1 MAAKPIKVSQLNSYI
16 KRILQS
22 DPLLGNISVTG
33 EISNL
38 KYHSSGHVF
47 FSLKDETGRIN
58 CFLAA
63 DNAEHIRY
71 ELSEGME
78 IIVNGYINLY
88 ERGGSYSINV
98 RDIEVSGAGALSAAF
113 ENLKNK
119 LLGEG
124 LFDDAH
130 KKPLPFFP
138 LNIAVVTSDTGAAV
152 RDIVKI
158 IKSRNN
164 IVNVYICPV
173 LVQGPNAAADIS
185 SMIDEL
191 NETMPQ
197 LDLIITGRGGGS
209 AEELWAFNE
218 EIVARSIYNSDI
230 PVISAVGHETDFTIA
245 DFAADKRAETPTAA
259 AVMAVPD
266 TAQLM
271 TCCSDIADI
280 LDAGIDGY
288 IRMKQIYLDSMDSA
302 SLSLWTENILQLY
315 SAKLDSLYTEMI
327 NCAGTVINDNM
338 NHIGK
343 LGETLENLNPH
354 RIMAMGY
361 FAVSDKNG
369 RLLSSANELN
379 IEDSITITAAD
390 GSAEARIIS
399 VRRNN

>member
-63 DNAEHIRY
+63 DNARHIRY

-245 DFAADKRAETPTAA
+245 DFAADRRAETPTAA

-271 TCCSDIADI
+271 TYCNDTADI

-288 IRMKQIYLDSMDSA
+288 IRMKQIYLDSMDNA

-327 NCAGTVINDNM
+327 NCADTVINDNM

-399 VRRNN
+399 VRRNS

>member
-1 MAAKPIKVSQLNSYI
+1 MAAKPIKVSQLNNYI

-38 KYHSSGHVF
+38 KFHSSGHVY
-47 FSLKDETGRIN
+47 FSLKDEASRIN

-63 DNAEHIRY
+63 DNVRHIRY

-78 IIVNGYINLY
+78 IVVDGYIYLY

-98 RDIEVSGAGALSAAF
+98 QNIEVAGAGALSIAF

-119 LLGEG
+119 LLSEG
-124 LFDDAH
+124 IFDEAH

-138 LNIAVVTSDTGAAV
+138 HNIAVVTSDTGAAV

-197 LDLIITGRGGGS
+197 LDIIITGRGGGS

-218 EIVARSIYNSDI
+218 ETVARSIYNSKI

-266 TAQLM
+266 ISQLQL
-271 TCCSDIADI
+271 TCSDLADK
-280 LDAGIDGY
+280 LDAAISSF
-288 IRMKQIYLDSMDSA
+288 IEMKQITLEGMNSDN
-302 SLSLWTENILQLY
+302 LTLWINNSLQLY
-315 SAKLDSLYTEMI
+315 SLRLDGLYSDIAGSADSIIYDNTNNITKLR
-327 NCAGTVINDNM
+327 
-338 NHIGK
+338 
-343 LGETLENLNPH
+343 ETLDNLNPE
-354 RIMAMGY
+354 RILAMGY
-361 FAVSDKNG
+361 CAVSDKNG
-369 RLLSSANELN
+369 RLVSSALALEANDEV
-379 IEDSITITAAD
+379 TITVSD
-390 GSAEARIIS
+390 GSAEAQIIS
-399 VRRNN
+399 VRRNS

>member
-63 DNAEHIRY
+63 DNARHIRY

-130 KKPLPFFP
+130 KKTLPFFP

-245 DFAADKRAETPTAA
+245 DFAADRRAETPTAA

-271 TCCSDIADI
+271 TYCNDTADI

-327 NCAGTVINDNM
+327 NCADTVINDNM

-369 RLLSSANELN
+369 RLLSSGNELN

-390 GSAEARIIS
+390 GRAEARIIS
-399 VRRNN
+399 VRRNS

>member
-63 DNAEHIRY
+63 DNARHIRY

-130 KKPLPFFP
+130 KKTLPFFP

-245 DFAADKRAETPTAA
+245 DFAADRRAETPTAA

-271 TCCSDIADI
+271 TYCNDTADI

-327 NCAGTVINDNM
+327 NCADTVINDNM

-399 VRRNN
+399 VRRNS

>member
-16 KRILQS
+16 KRILQA
-22 DPLLGNISVTG
+22 DPLLGSLSVTG

-38 KYHSSGHVF
+38 KYHGSGHVY
-47 FSLKDETGRIN
+47 FSLKDENSRIN
-58 CFLAA
+58 CFLAS
-63 DNAEHIRY
+63 DNARHIRY

-78 IIVNGYINLY
+78 IIVNGYIYLY

-98 RDIEVSGAGALSAAF
+98 TDIEVAGAGALSTAF

-119 LLGEG
+119 LLDEG
-124 LFDDAH
+124 LFDEAH
-130 KKPLPFFP
+130 KKPLPAFP
-138 LNIAVVTSDTGAAV
+138 VNIAVVTSDTGAAV

-158 IKSRNN
+158 IKARNS

-185 SMIDEL
+185 SMLDEL

-218 EIVARSIYNSDI
+218 EAVARSIYNSGI

-245 DFAADKRAETPTAA
+245 DFVSDRRAETPTAA

-266 TAQLM
+266 IAQLRVY
-271 TCCSDIADI
+271 CSDTADM

-288 IRMKQIYLDSMDSA
+288 LRMKQMQLEAMDRS
-302 SLSLWTENILQLY
+302 SLTLQTENILQLY
-315 SAKLDSLYTEMI
+315 SLKLDGFYTEI
-327 NCAGTVINDNM
+327 TGSADNVIDANM
-338 NHIGK
+338 NRIGS
-343 LGETLENLNPH
+343 LRETLQNLNPQ

-361 FAVSDKNG
+361 FAVSDRNG
-369 RLLSSANELN
+369 RLLSSVSEL
-379 IEDSITITAAD
+379 DSDDKITITAGD
-390 GSAEARIIS
+390 GSADARIIS
-399 VRRNN
+399 VRRNS

>member
-16 KRILQS
+16 KRILQA
-22 DPLLGNISVTG
+22 DPLLGNILVTG
-33 EISNL
+33 EITNL
-38 KYHSSGHVF
+38 KYHSSGHIY
-47 FSLKDETGRIN
+47 FSLKDESSRIN
-58 CFLAA
+58 CFLAS
-63 DNAEHIRY
+63 DNARHIRY

-78 IIVNGYINLY
+78 IIVSGYIYLY

-98 RDIEVSGAGALSAAF
+98 TDIEAAGAGALSTAF

-119 LLGEG
+119 LLNEG
-124 LFDDAH
+124 LFDEAH
-130 KKPLPFFP
+130 KKPLPAFP
-138 LNIAVVTSDTGAAV
+138 ENIAVVTSDTGAAV

-158 IKSRNN
+158 IKARNSL
-164 IVNVYICPV
+164 VNVYICPV

-218 EIVARSIYNSDI
+218 ETVARSIYNSDI

-245 DFAADKRAETPTAA
+245 DFAADRRAETPTAA

-271 TCCSDIADI
+271 TYCKDTADM

-288 IRMKQIYLDSMDSA
+288 IRMKQMQLETMDKA
-302 SLSLWTENILQLY
+302 SLTLQMENILRLY
-315 SAKLDSLYTEMI
+315 SLQLDGFYTEI
-327 NCAGTVINDNM
+327 TGSADNVISDNM
-338 NHIGK
+338 NRIGS
-343 LGETLENLNPH
+343 LRETVENLNPH

-369 RLLSSANELN
+369 RLLSSVSEL
-379 IEDSITITAAD
+379 DSDDKITITAKDGNAD
-390 GSAEARIIS
+390 ARIIS
-399 VRRNN
+399 VRRKN

>member
-1 MAAKPIKVSQLNSYI
+1 MAAKPIKVSQLNNYI

-38 KYHSSGHVF
+38 KFHSSGHVY
-47 FSLKDETGRIN
+47 FSLKDEASRIN

-63 DNAEHIRY
+63 DNVRHIRY

-78 IIVNGYINLY
+78 IVVDGYIYLY

-98 RDIEVSGAGALSAAF
+98 QNIEVAGAGALSIAF

-119 LLGEG
+119 LLSEG
-124 LFDDAH
+124 IFDEAH

-138 LNIAVVTSDTGAAV
+138 HSIAVVTSDTGAAV

-164 IVNVYICPV
+164 IVDVYICPV
-173 LVQGPNAAADIS
+173 LVQGPNAAADIA

-197 LDLIITGRGGGS
+197 LDIIITGRGGGS

-218 EIVARSIYNSDI
+218 ETVARSIYNSKI

-266 TAQLM
+266 ISQLQL
-271 TCCSDIADI
+271 TCSDLADK
-280 LDAGIDGY
+280 LDAAISSF
-288 IRMKQIYLDSMDSA
+288 IEMKQITLEGMNSDN
-302 SLSLWTENILQLY
+302 LTLWINNSLQLY
-315 SAKLDSLYTEMI
+315 SLRLEGLYSDIAGSADAIIYDNTNNITKLR
-327 NCAGTVINDNM
+327 
-338 NHIGK
+338 
-343 LGETLENLNPH
+343 ETLENLNPE
-354 RIMAMGY
+354 RILAMGY
-361 FAVSDKNG
+361 CAVSDKSG
-369 RLLSSANELN
+369 RLVSSALALEANDEV
-379 IEDSITITAAD
+379 TITVSD
-390 GSAEARIIS
+390 GSAEAQIIS
-399 VRRNN
+399 VRRNS

>member
-1 MAAKPIKVSQLNSYI
+1 MAAKPIKVSQLNNYI

-38 KYHSSGHVF
+38 KFHSSGHVY
-47 FSLKDETGRIN
+47 FSLKDEASRIN

-63 DNAEHIRY
+63 DNVRHIRY

-78 IIVNGYINLY
+78 IVVDGYIYLY

-98 RDIEVSGAGALSAAF
+98 QDIEVAGAGALSIAF

-119 LLGEG
+119 LLSEG
-124 LFDDAH
+124 IFDEAH

-138 LNIAVVTSDTGAAV
+138 HNIAVVTSDTGAAV

-164 IVNVYICPV
+164 IVDVYICPV
-173 LVQGPNAAADIS
+173 LVQGPNAAADIA

-197 LDLIITGRGGGS
+197 LDIIITGRGGGS

-218 EIVARSIYNSDI
+218 ETVARSIYNSKI

-266 TAQLM
+266 ISQLQL
-271 TCCSDIADI
+271 TCSDLADK
-280 LDAGIDGY
+280 LDAAISSF
-288 IRMKQIYLDSMDSA
+288 IEMKQITLEGMNSDN
-302 SLSLWTENILQLY
+302 LTLWINNSLQLY
-315 SAKLDSLYTEMI
+315 SLRIESLYSDI
-327 NCAGTVINDNM
+327 AGSADAIIYDNT
-338 NHIGK
+338 NNITK
-343 LGETLENLNPH
+343 LRETLENLNPE
-354 RIMAMGY
+354 RILAMGY
-361 FAVSDKNG
+361 CAVSDKSG
-369 RLLSSANELN
+369 RLVSSALALEANDEV
-379 IEDSITITAAD
+379 TITVSD
-390 GSAEARIIS
+390 GSAEAQIIS
-399 VRRNN
+399 VRRNS

>member
-1 MAAKPIKVSQLNSYI
+1 MAAKPIKVSQLNNYI

-38 KYHSSGHVF
+38 KFHSSGHVY
-47 FSLKDETGRIN
+47 FSLKDEASRIN

-63 DNAEHIRY
+63 DNVRHIRY

-78 IIVNGYINLY
+78 IVVDGYIYLY

-98 RDIEVSGAGALSAAF
+98 QNIEVAGAGALSIAF

-119 LLGEG
+119 LLSEG
-124 LFDDAH
+124 IFDEAH
-130 KKPLPFFP
+130 KKSLPFFP
-138 LNIAVVTSDTGAAV
+138 HSIAVVTSDTGAAV

-164 IVNVYICPV
+164 IVDVYICPV
-173 LVQGPNAAADIS
+173 LVQGPNAAADIA

-197 LDLIITGRGGGS
+197 LDIIITGRGGGS

-218 EIVARSIYNSDI
+218 ETVARSIYNSKI

-266 TAQLM
+266 ISQLQL
-271 TCCSDIADI
+271 TCSDLADK
-280 LDAGIDGY
+280 LDAAISSF
-288 IRMKQIYLDSMDSA
+288 IEMKQITLEGMNSDN
-302 SLSLWTENILQLY
+302 LTLWINNSLQLY
-315 SAKLDSLYTEMI
+315 SLRLDGLYSDLTGSADAIIYDNTNNITKLR
-327 NCAGTVINDNM
+327 
-338 NHIGK
+338 
-343 LGETLENLNPH
+343 ETLENLNPE
-354 RIMAMGY
+354 RILAMGY
-361 FAVSDKNG
+361 CAVSDKNG
-369 RLLSSANELN
+369 RLVSSALALEANDEV
-379 IEDSITITAAD
+379 TITVSD
-390 GSAEARIIS
+390 GSAEAQIIS
-399 VRRNN
+399 VRRNS

>member
-16 KRILQS
+16 RRILQA
-22 DPLLGNISVTG
+22 DPLLGSISVTG

-38 KYHSSGHVF
+38 KYHGSGHVY
-47 FSLKDETGRIN
+47 FSLKDESSRIN
-58 CFLAA
+58 CFLAS
-63 DNAEHIRY
+63 DNARHIRY

-78 IIVNGYINLY
+78 IIVSGYIYLY

-98 RDIEVSGAGALSAAF
+98 TDIEAAGAGALSTAF

-119 LLGEG
+119 LLEEG
-124 LFDDAH
+124 LFDEAH
-130 KKPLPFFP
+130 KKPLPVFP
-138 LNIAVVTSDTGAAV
+138 ENIAVVTSDTGAAV

-158 IKSRNN
+158 IKARNSA
-164 IVNVYICPV
+164 VNVYICPV
-173 LVQGPNAAADIS
+173 LVQGSNAAADIS

-218 EIVARSIYNSDI
+218 ETVARSIYNSGI

-245 DFAADKRAETPTAA
+245 DFVADRRAETPTAA

-271 TCCSDIADI
+271 TYCRDTADM

-288 IRMKQIYLDSMDSA
+288 IRMKQMQLETMDKA
-302 SLSLWTENILQLY
+302 SLTLQAENILQLY
-315 SAKLDSLYTEMI
+315 SLKLDGFYTEI
-327 NCAGTVINDNM
+327 TGSADNVISDNM
-338 NHIGK
+338 NLIGS
-343 LGETLENLNPH
+343 LRETVENLNPH

-369 RLLSSANELN
+369 RLLSSVSEL
-379 IEDSITITAAD
+379 DSDDKITITAGD
-390 GSAEARIIS
+390 GSADARIIS
-399 VRRNN
+399 VRRDS

>member
-1 MAAKPIKVSQLNSYI
+1 MAAKPIKVSQLNNYI

-38 KYHSSGHVF
+38 KFHSSGHVY
-47 FSLKDETGRIN
+47 FSLKDEASRIN

-63 DNAEHIRY
+63 DNIRHIRY

-78 IIVNGYINLY
+78 IVVDGYIYLY

-98 RDIEVSGAGALSAAF
+98 QNIEVAGAGALSIAF

-119 LLGEG
+119 LLSEG
-124 LFDDAH
+124 IFDEAH

-138 LNIAVVTSDTGAAV
+138 HNIAVVTSDTGAAV

-173 LVQGPNAAADIS
+173 LVQGPNAAADIA

-197 LDLIITGRGGGS
+197 LDIIITGRGGGS

-218 EIVARSIYNSDI
+218 ETVARSIYNSKI

-266 TAQLM
+266 ISQLQL
-271 TCCSDIADI
+271 TCSDLADK
-280 LDAGIDGY
+280 LDAAISSF
-288 IRMKQIYLDSMDSA
+288 IEMKQITLEGMNSDN
-302 SLSLWTENILQLY
+302 LTLWINNSLQLY
-315 SAKLDSLYTEMI
+315 SLRLDGLYSDLTGSADAIIYDNTNNITKLR
-327 NCAGTVINDNM
+327 
-338 NHIGK
+338 
-343 LGETLENLNPH
+343 ETLENLNPE
-354 RIMAMGY
+354 RILAMGY
-361 FAVSDKNG
+361 CAVSDKNG
-369 RLLSSANELN
+369 RLVSSALA
-379 IEDSITITAAD
+379 IEANDEVTITVSD
-390 GSAEARIIS
+390 GSAEAQIIS
-399 VRRNN
+399 VRRNS

>member
-16 KRILQS
+16 KRILQA
-22 DPLLGNISVTG
+22 DPLLGSLSVTG

-38 KYHSSGHVF
+38 KYHGSGHVY
-47 FSLKDETGRIN
+47 FSLKDENSRIN
-58 CFLAA
+58 CFLAS
-63 DNAEHIRY
+63 DNARHIRY

-78 IIVNGYINLY
+78 IIVNGYIYLY

-98 RDIEVSGAGALSAAF
+98 TDIEVAGAGALSTAF

-119 LLGEG
+119 LLDEG
-124 LFDDAH
+124 LFDEAH
-130 KKPLPFFP
+130 KKPLPAFP
-138 LNIAVVTSDTGAAV
+138 VNIAVVTSDTGAAV

-158 IKSRNN
+158 IKARNSM
-164 IVNVYICPV
+164 VNVYICPV
-173 LVQGPNAAADIS
+173 LVQGPDAAADIS

-218 EIVARSIYNSDI
+218 EAVARSIYNSDI

-245 DFAADKRAETPTAA
+245 DFVSDRRAETPTAA

-266 TAQLM
+266 IAQLK
-271 TCCSDIADI
+271 TYCSDTADM

-288 IRMKQIYLDSMDSA
+288 LRMKQMQLEAMDRS
-302 SLSLWTENILQLY
+302 SLTLQTENILQLY
-315 SAKLDSLYTEMI
+315 SLKLDGFYTEI
-327 NCAGTVINDNM
+327 TGSADNVIDANM
-338 NHIGK
+338 NRIGS
-343 LGETLENLNPH
+343 LRETLQNLNPQ

-361 FAVSDKNG
+361 FAVSDRNG
-369 RLLSSANELN
+369 RLLSSVSEL
-379 IEDSITITAAD
+379 DSDDKITITAGD
-390 GSAEARIIS
+390 GSADARIIS
-399 VRRNN
+399 VRRNS

>member
-16 KRILQS
+16 KRILQA
-22 DPLLGNISVTG
+22 DPLLGNILVTG

-38 KYHSSGHVF
+38 KYHSSGHIY
-47 FSLKDETGRIN
+47 FSLKDESSRIN
-58 CFLAA
+58 CFLAS
-63 DNAEHIRY
+63 DNARHIRY

-78 IIVNGYINLY
+78 IIVSGYIYLY

-98 RDIEVSGAGALSAAF
+98 TDIEAAGAGALSTAF

-119 LLGEG
+119 LLNEG
-124 LFDDAH
+124 LFDEAH
-130 KKPLPFFP
+130 KKPLPAFP
-138 LNIAVVTSDTGAAV
+138 ENIAVVTSDTGAAV

-158 IKSRNN
+158 IKARNSL
-164 IVNVYICPV
+164 VNVYICPV

-218 EIVARSIYNSDI
+218 ETVARSIYNSDI

-245 DFAADKRAETPTAA
+245 DFAADRRAETPTAA

-271 TCCSDIADI
+271 TYCKDTADM

-288 IRMKQIYLDSMDSA
+288 IKMKQMQLETMDKA
-302 SLSLWTENILQLY
+302 SLTLQMENILRLY
-315 SAKLDSLYTEMI
+315 SLQLDGFYTEI
-327 NCAGTVINDNM
+327 TGSADNVISDNM
-338 NHIGK
+338 NRIGS
-343 LGETLENLNPH
+343 LRETVENLNPH

-369 RLLSSANELN
+369 RLLSSVSEL
-379 IEDSITITAAD
+379 DSDDKITITAKD
-390 GSAEARIIS
+390 GSADARIIS
-399 VRRNN
+399 VRRKN

>member
-1 MAAKPIKVSQLNSYI
+1 MAAKPIKVSQLNNYI

-38 KYHSSGHVF
+38 KFHSSGHVY
-47 FSLKDETGRIN
+47 FSLKDEASRIN

-63 DNAEHIRY
+63 DNVRHIRY

-78 IIVNGYINLY
+78 IVVDGYIYMY

-98 RDIEVSGAGALSAAF
+98 QNIEVAGAGALSIAF

-119 LLGEG
+119 LLSEG
-124 LFDDAH
+124 IFDEAH

-138 LNIAVVTSDTGAAV
+138 HSIAVVTSDTGAAV

-164 IVNVYICPV
+164 IVDVYICPV
-173 LVQGPNAAADIS
+173 LVQGPNAAADIA

-197 LDLIITGRGGGS
+197 LDIIITGRGGGS

-218 EIVARSIYNSDI
+218 ETVARSIYNSKI

-266 TAQLM
+266 ISQLQL
-271 TCCSDIADI
+271 TCSDLADK
-280 LDAGIDGY
+280 LDAAISSF
-288 IRMKQIYLDSMDSA
+288 IEMKQIMLEGMNSDN
-302 SLSLWTENILQLY
+302 LTLWINNSLQLY
-315 SAKLDSLYTEMI
+315 SLRLEGLYSDIAGSADAIIYDNTNNITKLR
-327 NCAGTVINDNM
+327 
-338 NHIGK
+338 
-343 LGETLENLNPH
+343 ETLENLNPE
-354 RIMAMGY
+354 RILAMGY
-361 FAVSDKNG
+361 CAVSDKSG
-369 RLLSSANELN
+369 RLVSSALALEANDEV
-379 IEDSITITAAD
+379 TITVSD
-390 GSAEARIIS
+390 GSAEAQIIS
-399 VRRNN
+399 VRRNS

>member
-1 MAAKPIKVSQLNSYI
+1 MAAKPIKVSQLNNYI

-38 KYHSSGHVF
+38 KFHSSGHVY
-47 FSLKDETGRIN
+47 FSLKDEASRIN

-63 DNAEHIRY
+63 DNVRHIRY

-78 IIVNGYINLY
+78 IVVDGYIYLY
-88 ERGGSYSINV
+88 ERGGIYSINV
-98 RDIEVSGAGALSAAF
+98 QNIEVAGAGALSIAF

-119 LLGEG
+119 LLSEG
-124 LFDDAH
+124 IFDEAH

-138 LNIAVVTSDTGAAV
+138 HSIAVVTSDTGAAV

-164 IVNVYICPV
+164 IVDVYICPV
-173 LVQGPNAAADIS
+173 LVQGPNAAADIA

-197 LDLIITGRGGGS
+197 LDIIITGRGGGS

-218 EIVARSIYNSDI
+218 ETVARSIYNSKI

-266 TAQLM
+266 ISQLQL
-271 TCCSDIADI
+271 TCSDLADK
-280 LDAGIDGY
+280 LDAAISSF
-288 IRMKQIYLDSMDSA
+288 IEMKHITLEGMNRDN
-302 SLSLWTENILQLY
+302 LTLWINNSLQLY
-315 SAKLDSLYTEMI
+315 SLRLEGLYSDIAGSADAIIYDNTNNITKLR
-327 NCAGTVINDNM
+327 
-338 NHIGK
+338 
-343 LGETLENLNPH
+343 ETLENLNPE
-354 RIMAMGY
+354 RILAMGY
-361 FAVSDKNG
+361 CAVSDKNG
-369 RLLSSANELN
+369 RLVSSALALEANDEV
-379 IEDSITITAAD
+379 TITVSD
-390 GSAEARIIS
+390 GSAEAQIIS
-399 VRRNN
+399 VRRNS

>member
-124 LFDDAH
+124 LFDEAH

-245 DFAADKRAETPTAA
+245 DFAADRRAETPTAA

-271 TCCSDIADI
+271 TYCNDTADI

-327 NCAGTVINDNM
+327 NCADTVINDNM

-399 VRRNN
+399 VRRNS

>member
-16 KRILQS
+16 RRILQA
-22 DPLLGNISVTG
+22 DPLLGSISVTG

-38 KYHSSGHVF
+38 KYHGSGHVY
-47 FSLKDETGRIN
+47 FSLKDESSRIN
-58 CFLAA
+58 CFLAS
-63 DNAEHIRY
+63 DNARHIRY

-78 IIVNGYINLY
+78 IIVSGYIYLY

-98 RDIEVSGAGALSAAF
+98 TDIEAAGAGALSTAF

-119 LLGEG
+119 LLEEG
-124 LFDDAH
+124 LFDEAH
-130 KKPLPFFP
+130 KKPLPAFP
-138 LNIAVVTSDTGAAV
+138 ENIAVVTSDTGAAV

-158 IKSRNN
+158 IKARNSA
-164 IVNVYICPV
+164 VNVYICPV
-173 LVQGPNAAADIS
+173 LVQGSNAAADIS

-218 EIVARSIYNSDI
+218 ETVARSIYNSGI

-245 DFAADKRAETPTAA
+245 DFVADRRAETPTAA

-271 TCCSDIADI
+271 TYCRDTADM

-288 IRMKQIYLDSMDSA
+288 IRMKQMQLETMDKA
-302 SLSLWTENILQLY
+302 SLTLQAENILQLY
-315 SAKLDSLYTEMI
+315 SLKLDGFYTEI
-327 NCAGTVINDNM
+327 TGSADNVISDNM
-338 NHIGK
+338 NRIGS
-343 LGETLENLNPH
+343 LRETVENLNPH

-369 RLLSSANELN
+369 RLLSSVSEL
-379 IEDSITITAAD
+379 DSDDKITITAGD
-390 GSAEARIIS
+390 GSADARIIS
-399 VRRNN
+399 VRRDS

>member
-63 DNAEHIRY
+63 DNARHIRY

-130 KKPLPFFP
+130 KKTLPFFP

-245 DFAADKRAETPTAA
+245 DFAADRRAETPTAA

-271 TCCSDIADI
+271 TYCNDTADI

-327 NCAGTVINDNM
+327 NCADTVINDNM

-390 GSAEARIIS
+390 GRAEARIIS
-399 VRRNN
+399 VRRNS

>member
-1 MAAKPIKVSQLNSYI
+1 MAAKPIKVSQLNNYI

-38 KYHSSGHVF
+38 KFHSSGHVY
-47 FSLKDETGRIN
+47 FSLKDEASRIN

-63 DNAEHIRY
+63 DNVRHIRY

-78 IIVNGYINLY
+78 IVVDGYIYLY

-98 RDIEVSGAGALSAAF
+98 QNIEVAGAGALSIAF

-119 LLGEG
+119 LLSEG
-124 LFDDAH
+124 IFDEAH

-138 LNIAVVTSDTGAAV
+138 HSIAVVTSDTGAAV

-164 IVNVYICPV
+164 IVDVYICPV
-173 LVQGPNAAADIS
+173 LVQGPNAAADIA

-197 LDLIITGRGGGS
+197 LDIIITGRGGGS

-218 EIVARSIYNSDI
+218 ETVARSIYNSKI

-266 TAQLM
+266 ISQLQL
-271 TCCSDIADI
+271 TCSDLADK
-280 LDAGIDGY
+280 LDAAISSF
-288 IRMKQIYLDSMDSA
+288 IEMKQITLEGMNSDN
-302 SLSLWTENILQLY
+302 LTLWINNSLQLY
-315 SAKLDSLYTEMI
+315 SLRLDGLYSDLTGSADAIIYDNTNNITKLR
-327 NCAGTVINDNM
+327 
-338 NHIGK
+338 
-343 LGETLENLNPH
+343 ETLENLNPE
-354 RIMAMGY
+354 RILAMGY
-361 FAVSDKNG
+361 CAVSDKNG
-369 RLLSSANELN
+369 RLVSSALALEANDEV
-379 IEDSITITAAD
+379 TITVSD
-390 GSAEARIIS
+390 GSAEAQIIS
-399 VRRNN
+399 VRRNS

>member
-245 DFAADKRAETPTAA
+245 DFAADRRAETPTAA

-271 TCCSDIADI
+271 TYCNDTADI

-327 NCAGTVINDNM
+327 NCADTVINDNM

-399 VRRNN
+399 VRRNS

>member
-1 MAAKPIKVSQLNSYI
+1 M
-16 KRILQS
+16 
-22 DPLLGNISVTG
+22 
-33 EISNL
+33 
-38 KYHSSGHVF
+38 
-47 FSLKDETGRIN
+47 
-58 CFLAA
+58 
-63 DNAEHIRY
+63 
-71 ELSEGME
+71 
-78 IIVNGYINLY
+78 
-88 ERGGSYSINV
+88 
-98 RDIEVSGAGALSAAF
+98 
-113 ENLKNK
+113 
-119 LLGEG
+119 
-124 LFDDAH
+124 
-130 KKPLPFFP
+130 
-138 LNIAVVTSDTGAAV
+138 
-152 RDIVKI
+152 
-158 IKSRNN
+158 
-164 IVNVYICPV
+164 YICPV

-245 DFAADKRAETPTAA
+245 DFAADRRAETPTAA

-271 TCCSDIADI
+271 TYCNDTADI

-327 NCAGTVINDNM
+327 NCADTVINDNM

-399 VRRNN
+399 VRRNS

>member
-16 KRILQS
+16 KRVLQT

-38 KYHSSGHVF
+38 KHHSSGHVY
-47 FSLKDETGRIN
+47 FSLKDETSRIN

-63 DNAEHIRY
+63 DNARHIRY

-78 IIVNGYINLY
+78 IIVNGYIYLY

-98 RDIEVSGAGALSAAF
+98 RDIEVSGAGALSTAF
-113 ENLKNK
+113 ENLKAK
-119 LLGEG
+119 LLSEG
-124 LFDDAH
+124 LFDEAH

-138 LNIAVVTSDTGAAV
+138 ENIAVVTSDTGAAV

-158 IKSRNN
+158 IKARNN

-173 LVQGPNAAADIS
+173 LVQGPNAAPDIS

-218 EIVARSIYNSDI
+218 EIVARSIYNSKI

-245 DFAADKRAETPTAA
+245 DFAADMRAETPTAA

-266 TAQLM
+266 TAQLI
-271 TCCSDIADI
+271 TYCNDTADM
-280 LDAGIDGY
+280 LDTGIDGY
-288 IRMKQIYLDSMDSA
+288 IRMKQMYLDSMDKS
-302 SLSLWTENILQLY
+302 SLTLWIENLIQLY
-315 SAKLDSLYTEMI
+315 SMRLDSLYTEMTG
-327 NCAGTVINDNM
+327 CADTVISENI

-343 LGETLENLNPH
+343 LRETLENLNPQ

-369 RLLSSANELN
+369 RLLSSAKDFNK
-379 IEDSITITAAD
+379 DDRITITAAD
-390 GSAEARIIS
+390 GSAEAAVIS
-399 VRRNN
+399 VRRNS

>member
-124 LFDDAH
+124 LFDEAH

-245 DFAADKRAETPTAA
+245 DFAADRRAETPTAA

-271 TCCSDIADI
+271 TCCIDTANI

-327 NCAGTVINDNM
+327 NCADTVINDNM

-399 VRRNN
+399 VRRNS

>member
-1 MAAKPIKVSQLNSYI
+1 MAAKPIKVSQLNNYI

-38 KYHSSGHVF
+38 KFHSSGHVY
-47 FSLKDETGRIN
+47 FSLKDEASRIN

-63 DNAEHIRY
+63 DNVRHIRY

-78 IIVNGYINLY
+78 IVVDGYIYLY

-98 RDIEVSGAGALSAAF
+98 QNIEVAGAGVLSIAF

-119 LLGEG
+119 LLSEG
-124 LFDDAH
+124 IFDEAH

-138 LNIAVVTSDTGAAV
+138 HSIAVVTSDTGAAV

-164 IVNVYICPV
+164 IVDVYICPV
-173 LVQGPNAAADIS
+173 LVQGPNAAADIA

-197 LDLIITGRGGGS
+197 LDIIITGRGGGS

-218 EIVARSIYNSDI
+218 ETVARSIYNSKI

-266 TAQLM
+266 ISQLQL
-271 TCCSDIADI
+271 TCSDLADK
-280 LDAGIDGY
+280 LDAAISSF
-288 IRMKQIYLDSMDSA
+288 IEMKQITLEGMNSDN
-302 SLSLWTENILQLY
+302 LTLWINNSLQLY
-315 SAKLDSLYTEMI
+315 SLRLDGLYSYIAGSADAIIYDNTNNITKLR
-327 NCAGTVINDNM
+327 
-338 NHIGK
+338 
-343 LGETLENLNPH
+343 ETLENLNPE
-354 RIMAMGY
+354 RILAMGY
-361 FAVSDKNG
+361 CAVSDKSG
-369 RLLSSANELN
+369 RLVSSALALEANDEV
-379 IEDSITITAAD
+379 TITVSD
-390 GSAEARIIS
+390 GSAEAQIIS
-399 VRRNN
+399 VRRNS

>member
-1 MAAKPIKVSQLNSYI
+1 MAAKPIKVSQLNNYI

-38 KYHSSGHVF
+38 KFHSSGHVY
-47 FSLKDETGRIN
+47 FSLKDEASRIN

-63 DNAEHIRY
+63 DNVRHIRY

-78 IIVNGYINLY
+78 IVVDGYIYLY

-98 RDIEVSGAGALSAAF
+98 QDIEVAGAGALSIAF

-119 LLGEG
+119 LLSEG
-124 LFDDAH
+124 IFDEAH

-138 LNIAVVTSDTGAAV
+138 HSIAVVTSDTGAAV

-164 IVNVYICPV
+164 IVDVYICPV
-173 LVQGPNAAADIS
+173 LVQGPNAAADIA

-197 LDLIITGRGGGS
+197 LDIIITGRGGGS

-218 EIVARSIYNSDI
+218 ETVARSIYNSKI

-266 TAQLM
+266 ISQLQL
-271 TCCSDIADI
+271 TCSDLADK
-280 LDAGIDGY
+280 LDAAISSF
-288 IRMKQIYLDSMDSA
+288 IEMKQITLEGMNSDN
-302 SLSLWTENILQLY
+302 LTLWINNSLQLY
-315 SAKLDSLYTEMI
+315 SLRIESLYSDI
-327 NCAGTVINDNM
+327 AGSADAIIYDNT
-338 NHIGK
+338 NNITK
-343 LGETLENLNPH
+343 LRETLENLNPE
-354 RIMAMGY
+354 RILAMGY
-361 FAVSDKNG
+361 CAVSDKSG
-369 RLLSSANELN
+369 RLVSSALALEANDEV
-379 IEDSITITAAD
+379 TITVSD
-390 GSAEARIIS
+390 GSAEAQIIS
-399 VRRNN
+399 VRRNS

>member
-16 KRILQS
+16 KRILQA
-22 DPLLGNISVTG
+22 DPLLGNIQVTG

-38 KYHSSGHVF
+38 KYHGSGHVY
-47 FSLKDETGRIN
+47 FSLKDEKSRIS
-58 CFLAA
+58 CFLAS
-63 DNAEHIRY
+63 DNARHIRY

-78 IIVNGYINLY
+78 IIVSGYIYLY

-98 RDIEVSGAGALSAAF
+98 TDIEAAGAGALSAAF
-113 ENLKNK
+113 ENLKSK
-119 LLGEG
+119 LLEEG
-124 LFDDAH
+124 LFDEAH
-130 KKPLPFFP
+130 KKPLPVFP
-138 LNIAVVTSDTGAAV
+138 ENIAVVTSDTGAAV

-158 IKSRNN
+158 IKGRNSA
-164 IVNVYICPV
+164 VNVYICPV

-218 EIVARSIYNSDI
+218 ETVARSIYNSGI

-245 DFAADKRAETPTAA
+245 DFVADRRAETPTAA

-271 TCCSDIADI
+271 TYCRDTADM

-288 IRMKQIYLDSMDSA
+288 IRMKQMQLETMDKA
-302 SLSLWTENILQLY
+302 SLTLQAENILQLY
-315 SAKLDSLYTEMI
+315 SLKLDGFYTEI
-327 NCAGTVINDNM
+327 TGSADNVISDNM
-338 NHIGK
+338 NRIGS
-343 LGETLENLNPH
+343 LRETVENLNPH

-369 RLLSSANELN
+369 RLLSSVSEL
-379 IEDSITITAAD
+379 DSDDKITITAGD
-390 GSAEARIIS
+390 GSADARIIS
-399 VRRNN
+399 VRRNC

>member
-16 KRILQS
+16 KRILQA
-22 DPLLGNISVTG
+22 DPLLGSLSVTG

-38 KYHSSGHVF
+38 KYHGSGHVY
-47 FSLKDETGRIN
+47 FSLKDENSRIN
-58 CFLAA
+58 CFLAS
-63 DNAEHIRY
+63 DNARHIRY

-78 IIVNGYINLY
+78 IIVNGYIYLY

-98 RDIEVSGAGALSAAF
+98 TDIEVAGAGALSTAF

-119 LLGEG
+119 LLDEG
-124 LFDDAH
+124 LFDEAH
-130 KKPLPFFP
+130 KKPLPAFP
-138 LNIAVVTSDTGAAV
+138 VNIAVVTSDTGAAV

-158 IKSRNN
+158 IKARNS

-218 EIVARSIYNSDI
+218 EAVARSIYNSGI

-245 DFAADKRAETPTAA
+245 DFVSDRRAETPTAA

-266 TAQLM
+266 IAQLRVY
-271 TCCSDIADI
+271 CSDTADM

-288 IRMKQIYLDSMDSA
+288 LRMKQMQLEAMDRS
-302 SLSLWTENILQLY
+302 SLTLQTENILQLY
-315 SAKLDSLYTEMI
+315 SLKLDGFYTEI
-327 NCAGTVINDNM
+327 TGSADNVIDANM
-338 NHIGK
+338 NRIGS
-343 LGETLENLNPH
+343 LRETLQNLNPQ

-361 FAVSDKNG
+361 FAVSDRNG
-369 RLLSSANELN
+369 RLLSSVSEL
-379 IEDSITITAAD
+379 DSDDKITITAGD
-390 GSAEARIIS
+390 GSADARIIS
-399 VRRNN
+399 VRRNS

>member
-16 KRILQS
+16 KRILQA
-22 DPLLGNISVTG
+22 DPLLGSLSVTG

-38 KYHSSGHVF
+38 KYHGSGHVY
-47 FSLKDETGRIN
+47 FSLKDENSRIN
-58 CFLAA
+58 CFLASE
-63 DNAEHIRY
+63 NARHIRY

-78 IIVNGYINLY
+78 IIVNGYIYLY

-98 RDIEVSGAGALSAAF
+98 TDIEVAGAGALSTAF

-119 LLGEG
+119 LLDEG
-124 LFDDAH
+124 LFDEAH
-130 KKPLPFFP
+130 KKPLPAFP
-138 LNIAVVTSDTGAAV
+138 ANIAVVTSDTGAAV

-158 IKSRNN
+158 IKARNS

-173 LVQGPNAAADIS
+173 LVQGPDAAADIS

-218 EIVARSIYNSDI
+218 EAVARSIYNSDI

-245 DFAADKRAETPTAA
+245 DFVSDRRAETPTAA

-266 TAQLM
+266 IAQLRVY
-271 TCCSDIADI
+271 CSDTADM

-288 IRMKQIYLDSMDSA
+288 LRMKQMQLEAMDRS
-302 SLSLWTENILQLY
+302 SLTLQTENILQLY
-315 SAKLDSLYTEMI
+315 SLKLDGFYTEI
-327 NCAGTVINDNM
+327 TGSADNVIDANM
-338 NHIGK
+338 NRIGS
-343 LGETLENLNPH
+343 LRETLQNLNPQ

-361 FAVSDKNG
+361 FAVSDRNG
-369 RLLSSANELN
+369 RLLSSVSEL
-379 IEDSITITAAD
+379 DSDDKITITAGD
-390 GSAEARIIS
+390 GSADARIIS
-399 VRRNN
+399 VRRNS

>member
-191 NETMPQ
+191 NKTMPQ

-245 DFAADKRAETPTAA
+245 DFAADRRAETPTAA

-271 TCCSDIADI
+271 TYCNDTADI

-327 NCAGTVINDNM
+327 NCADTVINDNM

-399 VRRNN
+399 VRRNS

>member
-16 KRILQS
+16 KRILQA
-22 DPLLGNISVTG
+22 DPLLGSLSVTG

-38 KYHSSGHVF
+38 KYHGSGHVY
-47 FSLKDETGRIN
+47 FSLKDENSRIN
-58 CFLAA
+58 CFLAS
-63 DNAEHIRY
+63 DNARHIRY

-78 IIVNGYINLY
+78 IIVNGYIYLY

-98 RDIEVSGAGALSAAF
+98 TDIEVAGAGALSTAF

-119 LLGEG
+119 LLDEG
-124 LFDDAH
+124 LFDEAH
-130 KKPLPFFP
+130 KKPLPAFP
-138 LNIAVVTSDTGAAV
+138 VNIAVVTSDTGAAV

-158 IKSRNN
+158 IKARNS

-185 SMIDEL
+185 SMLDEL

-209 AEELWAFNE
+209 AEELWVFNE
-218 EIVARSIYNSDI
+218 EAVARSIYNSGI

-245 DFAADKRAETPTAA
+245 DFVSDRRAETPTAA

-266 TAQLM
+266 IAQLRVY
-271 TCCSDIADI
+271 CSDTADM

-288 IRMKQIYLDSMDSA
+288 LRMKQMQLEAMDRS
-302 SLSLWTENILQLY
+302 SLTLQTENILQLY
-315 SAKLDSLYTEMI
+315 SLKLDGFYTEI
-327 NCAGTVINDNM
+327 TGSADNIIDANM
-338 NHIGK
+338 NRIGS
-343 LGETLENLNPH
+343 LRETLQNLNPQ

-361 FAVSDKNG
+361 FAVSDRNG
-369 RLLSSANELN
+369 RLLSSVSEL
-379 IEDSITITAAD
+379 DSDDKITITAGD
-390 GSAEARIIS
+390 GSADARIIS
-399 VRRNN
+399 VRRNS

>member
-63 DNAEHIRY
+63 DNARHIRY

-245 DFAADKRAETPTAA
+245 DFAADRRAETPTAA

-271 TCCSDIADI
+271 TYCNDTADI

-327 NCAGTVINDNM
+327 NCADTVINDNM

-399 VRRNN
+399 VRRNS

>member
-63 DNAEHIRY
+63 DNARHIRY

-130 KKPLPFFP
+130 KKTLPFFP

-245 DFAADKRAETPTAA
+245 DFAADRRAETPTAA

-271 TCCSDIADI
+271 TCCIDTANI

-327 NCAGTVINDNM
+327 NCADTVINDNM

-390 GSAEARIIS
+390 GRAEARIIS
-399 VRRNN
+399 VRRNS

>member
-245 DFAADKRAETPTAA
+245 DFAADRRAETPTAA

-399 VRRNN
+399 VRRNS

>member
-399 VRRNN
+399 VRRNS

>member
-16 KRILQS
+16 RRILQA
-22 DPLLGNISVTG
+22 DPLLGSISVTG

-38 KYHSSGHVF
+38 KYHGSGHVY
-47 FSLKDETGRIN
+47 FSLKDESSRIN
-58 CFLAA
+58 CFLAS
-63 DNAEHIRY
+63 DNARHIRY

-78 IIVNGYINLY
+78 IIVSGYIYLY

-98 RDIEVSGAGALSAAF
+98 TDIEAAGAGALSTAF
-113 ENLKNK
+113 ENLKSK
-119 LLGEG
+119 LLEEG
-124 LFDDAH
+124 LFDEAH
-130 KKPLPFFP
+130 KKPLPAFP
-138 LNIAVVTSDTGAAV
+138 ENIAVVTSDTGAAV

-158 IKSRNN
+158 IKARNST
-164 IVNVYICPV
+164 VNVYICPV
-173 LVQGPNAAADIS
+173 LVQGSNAAADIS

-209 AEELWAFNE
+209 SEELWAFNE
-218 EIVARSIYNSDI
+218 ETVARSIYNSGI

-245 DFAADKRAETPTAA
+245 DFVADRRAETPTAA

-271 TCCSDIADI
+271 TYCRDTADM

-288 IRMKQIYLDSMDSA
+288 IRMKQMQLETMDKA
-302 SLSLWTENILQLY
+302 SLTLQAENILQLY
-315 SAKLDSLYTEMI
+315 SLKLDGFYTEI
-327 NCAGTVINDNM
+327 TGSADNVISDNM
-338 NHIGK
+338 NLIGS
-343 LGETLENLNPH
+343 LRETVENLNPH

-369 RLLSSANELN
+369 RLLSSVSEL
-379 IEDSITITAAD
+379 DSDDKITITAGD
-390 GSAEARIIS
+390 GSADARIIS
-399 VRRNN
+399 VRRDS